1 LLVCLFSR
9 TTNLQSDNRVAT
21 TQSRKTL
28 PHVVCCRIW
37 RFPDLQNC
45 NELKSN
51 CQNGYNHNQSN
62 AIKRNDDASL
72 ICINPYHYVRCT
84 ETGSSIQQQQQQ
96 SQLTVYV
103 PKQQILNTNINNNNN
118 RSEFNH
124 EYCTL
129 YFNIYKSGYHAT
141 VYCYK
146 YVFYFFALVLL
157 SWICCFNYNIF
168 SFEKKNIT
176 TL

>member
-1 LLVCLFSR
+1 MLFFFVVVYSFISFTLLHLFR
-9 TTNLQSDNRVAT
+9 TTNLQSDSRVA

-51 CQNGYNHNQSN
+51 CQYGYNHNQTVSTN
-62 AIKRNDDASL
+62 AIKRNDDSSL
-72 ICINPYHYVRCT
+72 MCINPYHYVRCT
-84 ETGSSIQQQQQQ
+84 ETGSSIQQHQQ

-103 PKQQILNTNINNNNN
+103 PKQQILNTNINSNNNNNNN

-129 YFNIYKSGYHAT
+129 YFN
-141 VYCYK
+141 
-146 YVFYFFALVLL
+146 
-157 SWICCFNYNIF
+157 
-168 SFEKKNIT
+168 
-176 TL
+176 

>member
-1 LLVCLFSR
+1 LFSR

-62 AIKRNDDASL
+62 AMKRNDDASL

-84 ETGSSIQQQQQQ
+84 ETGSSIQQQQ

-118 RSEFNH
+118 NRSEFNH

-129 YFNIYKSGYHAT
+129 YFNIYIYKSGYHAT

-146 YVFYFFALVLL
+146 YVFLL
-157 SWICCFNYNIF
+157 LFC
-168 SFEKKNIT
+168 
-176 TL
+176 